1 MAFNLG
7 GFLMGASTQL
17 VKSIEEEEE
26 RLQEEKLLKEEREY
40 QQAEYKRRL
49 DLTTA
54 SEIAA
59 EERALKRDKQEQIE
73 AASFYYKPEK
83 VKEFAQLGLGALRQF
98 NAFGAEARGLGL
110 DPNGFVTISNNDVSA
125 ARQKL
130 NKVADI
136 RGIEQPKV
144 APTLSIDMEAFQ
156 SAREKQQLRQAA
168 LDGGLEVLLSANT
181 IDLFDAQQEGNL
193 KEIERIKKEN
203 SNIISLILSQEVDTT
218 DFLFSD
224 TRMFFKTMR
233 DEAASDLRLEQ
244 GELDFKLDDDP
255 TASHILD
262 LRMISRAKDR
272 IAGVTNRASVSNIE
286 EAMLGTQRTAETALL
301 KIGFEKAETFM
312 SIPDGAFAKGNYNAD
327 GSVAG
332 MTDVYYFKLGSD
344 PVKGTAIPLPS
355 LNKTGNLIAQANT
368 QDKIEVGDTIILQDQ
383 NGNTRISI
391 YTGERTSQGSSGYL
405 SEDLF

>member
-40 QQAEYKRRL
+40 QEAEYKRRL
-49 DLTTA
+49 DLT
-54 SEIAA
+54 SKYEIDA
-59 EERALKRDKQEQIE
+59 EDRALKRDKQEQIE

-83 VKEFAQLGLGALRQF
+83 VKEFAQLGLGALKQF
-98 NAFGAEARGLGL
+98 NTFGAEARGLGL

-130 NKVADI
+130 NKVADL

-156 SAREKQQLRQAA
+156 SAREKQQLRKAA
-168 LDGGLEVLLSANT
+168 LDGGLEVLLTANA
-181 IDLFDAQQEGNL
+181 IDLFEAQQAGNL
-193 KEIERIKKEN
+193 KEIERIKKES

-218 DFLFSD
+218 DFLFND

-244 GELDFKLDDDP
+244 GELDFKLDEDP

-262 LRMISRAKDR
+262 LRMISRARDR

-312 SIPDGAFAKGNYNAD
+312 SIPDGQFSKGIFNNSDSVD
-327 GSVAG
+327 GMS
-332 MTDVYYFKLGSD
+332 DVYYFKLGYD
-344 PVKGTAIPLPS
+344 DNNRPLPLPS
-355 LNKTGNLIAQANT
+355 LEKTGNVLLQANIPEKM
-368 QDKIEVGDTIILQDQ
+368 DVGDTVILQDQ
-383 NGNTRISI
+383 NGKIRISI

-405 SEDLF
+405 SEDSF

>member
-49 DLTTA
+49 DLTTE

-130 NKVADI
+130 NKVADV

-168 LDGGLEVLLSANT
+168 LDGGLEVLLTANT
-181 IDLFDAQQEGNL
+181 IDLFEAKKAGNL
-193 KEIERIKKEN
+193 KEVENITKEN
-203 SNIISLILSQEVDTT
+203 SNIVSLILAQEVDTT
-218 DFLFSD
+218 DFLFD
-224 TRMFFKTMR
+224 DPRIFFKTMR
-233 DEAASDLRLEQ
+233 DEAAASLDLEQ
-244 GELDFKLDDDP
+244 GELDFKLGEDP
-255 TASHILD
+255 TAPHILD
-262 LRMISRAKDR
+262 LRTISRARDR

-286 EAMLGTQRTAETALL
+286 ESMLGTQITAENELMRIAQ
-301 KIGFEKAETFM
+301 EKAETFM
-312 SIPDGAFAKGNYNAD
+312 SIPNGQFSKGMYNNSD
-327 GSVAG
+327 SVNG
-332 MTDVYYFKLGSD
+332 MSDVYYFKLGENADKS
-344 PVKGTAIPLPS
+344 PIPLPS
-355 LNKTGNLIAQANT
+355 LKQTGNLLLQANIPE
-368 QDKIEVGDTIILQDQ
+368 KMKVGDTVILQDQ
-383 NGNTRISI
+383 NGKIRISI

-405 SEDLF
+405 SQDY

>member
-40 QQAEYKRRL
+40 QEAEYKRRL
-49 DLTTA
+49 DLT
-54 SEIAA
+54 SKYEIDA
-59 EERALKRDKQEQIE
+59 EDRALKRDKQEQIE

-83 VKEFAQLGLGALRQF
+83 VKEFAQLGLGALKQF
-98 NAFGAEARGLGL
+98 NTFGAEARGLGL

-130 NKVADI
+130 NKVADV
-136 RGIEQPKV
+136 RGIEQPKA
-144 APTLSIDMEAFQ
+144 APTVSINMEAFQ
-156 SAREKQQLRQAA
+156 SAREKQQVRQAA
-168 LDGGLEVLLSANT
+168 LDGGLEVLLTANT
-181 IDLFDAQQEGNL
+181 IDLFEAKKAGNL
-193 KEIERIKKEN
+193 KEAEKITKEN
-203 SNIISLILSQEVDTT
+203 SNIVSLILSQEVDTT
-218 DFLFSD
+218 DFLFD
-224 TRMFFKTMR
+224 DPRIFFKTMR
-233 DEAASDLRLEQ
+233 DEAAASLDLEQ
-244 GELDFKLDDDP
+244 GELDFKLGEDP
-255 TASHILD
+255 TAPHILD
-262 LRMISRAKDR
+262 LRTISRARDR

-286 EAMLGTQRTAETALL
+286 ESLYGTQITAENALL

-312 SIPDGAFAKGNYNAD
+312 SIPDGAFAKGNYNSD

-332 MTDVYYFKLGSD
+332 MTDVYYFRLEEAQDKR
-344 PVKGTAIPLPS
+344 AMPLPP

-391 YTGERTSQGSSGYL
+391 YTGERNSQGSSGYL